1 MSNLRLALTT
11 GILSVIGAI
20 NLWVRL
26 YLWDTAPDYLI
37 KLWGGAWLVLF
48 VCVTFTTSAC
58 TVVLL
63 ASAKTKVDK

>member
-20 NLWVRL
+20 NLWVGL
-26 YLWDTAPDYLI
+26 YLWDTAPDHLV
-37 KLWGGAWLVLF
+37 KLWGAAWLVLF
-48 VCVTFTTSAC
+48 VCVTFSMSAC

-63 ASAKTKVDK
+63 ASAKNKLDK